1 MGAHILCPMSSHPVR
16 VRFCPAPSGWLHVGG
31 ARTALFNWLWARKH
45 DGVMVLRIEDTD
57 AERATIE
64 LAHGMME
71 ALEWL
76 GLSWDEGIGVED
88 APYGPYLQSE
98 RRPLHDAV
106 ARRLLEA
113 GFAYEAFETP
123 EELDAAREALQAAK
137 QNPAYKTGHRDL
149 TDEQKAAY
157 RAEGR
162 EPVLRIR
169 TPDAGEVA
177 FDDAIRGRVS
187 FDWKDIGDFVICRAD
202 GSPTYLLANVVDD
215 LSQGISLIARG
226 EDLLSATPRQI
237 LMQDL
242 LMRPGTDGV
251 PILDAA
257 MAEVGYTPRP
267 ADWSVAPSYAHLPL
281 LVGADRKKLSKRH
294 GDVAIDQYRKN
305 GFLPEVMLNF
315 LAICGWSADGSTE
328 HFTVEELIKAFS
340 FDRVNPNPS
349 FFDDVKL
356 RNFNGDAIKAM
367 SPEEFGDRLVDAFI
381 EAGVIAE
388 PVQAADRALIAA
400 FAPHLQERSQ
410 TLADAVPMVAFA
422 WKDDVEWDEAA
433 IKKWMK
439 PFAGDVLDYITPR
452 LEALSAWTPEAIH
465 EVFDDAKEHLELG
478 MGKVMQ
484 PARVAVTGTA
494 VSPPLPETLSVLDQ
508 GWVIDR
514 LKAGRAK
521 VLSA

>member
-1 MGAHILCPMSSHPVR
+1 MSSHPVR
-16 VRFCPAPSGWLHVGG
+16 VRFSPAPSGWLHVGG
-31 ARTALFNWLWARKH
+31 ARTALFNWLWARQQG
-45 DGVMVLRIEDTD
+45 GVMVLRIEDTD

-64 LAHGMME
+64 LAHGMMD
-71 ALEWL
+71 ALTWL
-76 GLSWDEGIGVED
+76 GLTWDEGIGVDD

-106 ARRLLEA
+106 ARRLVAA
-113 GFAYEAFETP
+113 GYAYEAFETP

-149 TDEQKAAY
+149 TDDQKAAY
-157 RAEGR
+157 RAQGR

-169 TPDAGEVA
+169 TPDEGTVS
-177 FDDAIRGRVS
+177 FDDLVRGTVT

-226 EDLLSATPRQI
+226 EDLLSATPRQL

-242 LMRPGTDGV
+242 LMRPDADGT

-257 MAEVGYTPRP
+257 LAEVGYTPREGN
-267 ADWSVAPSYAHLPL
+267 WSTAPDYAHLPL

-328 HFTVEELIKAFS
+328 HFTVDELIKAFS
-340 FDRVNPNPS
+340 FDRVSPNPS

-367 SPEEFGDRLVDAFI
+367 PVDVFANHLVDAFVQA
-381 EAGVIAE
+381 EVITE
-388 PVQAADRALIAA
+388 PVQDTDRALITA
-400 FAPHLQERSQ
+400 FAPLLQERSQ

-422 WKDDVEWDEAA
+422 FRDEVVWDEAA

-439 PFAGDVLDYITPR
+439 PVAGQVLDFITPR
-452 LEALSAWTPEAIH
+452 LKALTEWTPDAIH
-465 EVFDDAKEHLELG
+465 AVFDEAKASLDLG
-478 MGKVMQ
+478 MGKIMQ

-508 GWVIDR
+508 TTVVDR
-514 LKAGRAK
+514 LLAGRSK
-521 VLSA
+521 VLSE

>member
-1 MGAHILCPMSSHPVR
+1 
-16 VRFCPAPSGWLHVGG
+16 
-31 ARTALFNWLWARKH
+31 
-45 DGVMVLRIEDTD
+45 
-57 AERATIE
+57 
-64 LAHGMME
+64 
-71 ALEWL
+71 
-76 GLSWDEGIGVED
+76 
-88 APYGPYLQSE
+88 
-98 RRPLHDAV
+98 
-106 ARRLLEA
+106 
-113 GFAYEAFETP
+113 
-123 EELDAAREALQAAK
+123 
-137 QNPAYKTGHRDL
+137 
-149 TDEQKAAY
+149 
-157 RAEGR
+157 
-162 EPVLRIR
+162 
-169 TPDAGEVA
+169 
-177 FDDAIRGRVS
+177 
-187 FDWKDIGDFVICRAD
+187 
-202 GSPTYLLANVVDD
+202 
-215 LSQGISLIARG
+215 
-226 EDLLSATPRQI
+226 
-237 LMQDL
+237 
-242 LMRPGTDGV
+242 
-251 PILDAA
+251 
-257 MAEVGYTPRP
+257 
-267 ADWSVAPSYAHLPL
+267 
-281 LVGADRKKLSKRH
+281 
-294 GDVAIDQYRKN
+294 
-305 GFLPEVMLNF
+305 
-315 LAICGWSADGSTE
+315 
-328 HFTVEELIKAFS
+328 
-340 FDRVNPNPS
+340 
-349 FFDDVKL
+349 
-356 RNFNGDAIKAM
+356 M

>member
-1 MGAHILCPMSSHPVR
+1 MTTHPVR

-31 ARTALFNWLWARKH
+31 ARTALFNWLWARQH

-64 LAHGMME
+64 LAHGMMD
-71 ALEWL
+71 ALTWL
-76 GLSWDEGIGVED
+76 GLTWDEGIGIED
-88 APYGPYLQSE
+88 APYGPYLQSD

-106 ARRLLEA
+106 AKRLLAA
-113 GFAYEAFETP
+113 GYAYEAFETP
-123 EELDAAREALQAAK
+123 EELDAAREAAQAAK
-137 QNPAYKTGHRDL
+137 TNPAYKTGHRDL
-149 TDEQKAAY
+149 TDEEKAAF
-157 RAEGR
+157 RAQGR

-169 TPDAGEVA
+169 TPDTGEVS
-177 FDDAIRGRVS
+177 FDDAVRGHVR

-242 LMRPGTDGV
+242 LMRPDEHGV

-267 ADWSVAPSYAHLPL
+267 ADWSVAPTYAHLPL

-294 GDVAIDQYRKN
+294 GDVAIDQYRKH

-328 HFTVEELIKAFS
+328 HFTIDELIKAFS
-340 FDRVNPNPS
+340 FDRVSPNPS

-367 SPEEFGDRLVDAFI
+367 DTATFADRLVTAFV
-381 EAGVIAE
+381 EAEVIDT
-388 PVQAADRALIAA
+388 PVSDEDRALIAA
-400 FAPHLQERSQ
+400 FAPHLQERCQ
-410 TLADAVPMVAFA
+410 TLTDAIPMVAFA
-422 WKDDVEWDEAA
+422 WHDDVQWDEGA

-439 PFAGDVLDYITPR
+439 PGADTVLDWVTPR
-452 LEALSAWTPEAIH
+452 LEALANWTPEAIH
-465 EVFDDAKEHLELG
+465 EVFDQAKEELGLG
-478 MGKVMQ
+478 MGKIMQ

-494 VSPPLPETLSVLDQ
+494 VSPPLPETLSVLDKD
-508 GWVIDR
+508 WVIDR
-514 LKAGRAK
+514 LRAGRAK
-521 VLSA
+521 VLPAQ

>member
-1 MGAHILCPMSSHPVR
+1 MSSHPVR

-76 GLSWDEGIGVED
+76 GLTWDEGIGVEE

-123 EELDAAREALQAAK
+123 EELDAAREAAQAAK
-137 QNPAYKTGHRDL
+137 ENPAYKTGHREL

-162 EPVLRIR
+162 MPVLRIR
-169 TPDAGEVA
+169 TPDSGEVA

-242 LMRPGTDGV
+242 LMRPGADGK

-257 MAEVGYTPRP
+257 MEEVGYTPRP
-267 ADWSVAPSYAHLPL
+267 ADWSVNPSYAHLPL

-294 GDVAIDQYRKN
+294 GDVAIDQYRKH
-305 GFLPEVMLNF
+305 GFLPEVLVNF

-356 RNFNGDAIKAM
+356 RSFNGDAIKAM
-367 SPEEFGDRLVDAFI
+367 SAEEFGNRLVGAFV
-381 EAGVIAE
+381 EAGIIAE
-388 PVQAADRALIAA
+388 PVSDEDKALITA

-422 WKDDVEWDEAA
+422 WKDEVEWDEAA

-439 PFAGDVLDYITPR
+439 PFAGDVLDYITPK
-452 LEALSAWTPEAIH
+452 LEGLDTWTPEAIH
-465 EVFDDAKEHLELG
+465 EVFDDAKETLELG

-494 VSPPLPETLSVLDQ
+494 VSPPLPETLSVLDKS
-508 GWVIDR
+508 WVIDR
-514 LKAGRAK
+514 LKAGRSK
-521 VLSA
+521 VMSE